1 MNHVKKTRIKS
12 DSALNLEGK
21 RVSKDFKYS
30 GKFRF
35 LRPNIYVV
43 FYDSVSYY
51 HYFEKA
57 LSIEAVKKGRVKK
70 NGFYYYYYV

>member
-1 MNHVKKTRIKS
+1 MAILYIFKKS
-12 DSALNLEGK
+12 LLEAK
-21 RVSKDFKYS
+21 KYS
-30 GKFRF
+30 LQYIVYISGIS
-35 LRPNIYVV
+35 IYVV

-51 HYFEKA
+51 YYYFEKA